1 MVTNPFLFCCTGN
14 HVPNQIADRNLMHKK
29 VENFWNSIYVY
40 SSFLSK
46 AVVYLLY
53 LYILLSPDAERP
65 PAQTLARTGALY
77 EISDLREI
85 YGAGT

>member
-1 MVTNPFLFCCTGN
+1 MWCTDHYTSNNWIEFFLLFFSRCIPEFSLVLFLF
-14 HVPNQIADRNLMHKK
+14 M
-29 VENFWNSIYVY
+29 NFHLALDVVDIYRY
-40 SSFLSK
+40 Q
-46 AVVYLLY
+46 
-53 LYILLSPDAERP
+53 YILLSPDAERP

>member
-1 MVTNPFLFCCTGN
+1 M
-14 HVPNQIADRNLMHKK
+14 
-29 VENFWNSIYVY
+29 NFHLALDVVDIYRY
-40 SSFLSK
+40 Q
-46 AVVYLLY
+46 
-53 LYILLSPDAERP
+53 YILLSPDAERP